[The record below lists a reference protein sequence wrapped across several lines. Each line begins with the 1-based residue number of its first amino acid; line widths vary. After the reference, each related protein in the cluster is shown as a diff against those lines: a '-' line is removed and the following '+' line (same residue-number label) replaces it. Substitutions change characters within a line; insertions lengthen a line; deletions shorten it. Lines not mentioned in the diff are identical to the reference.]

1 MGYDAKVRLGR
12 QGTSK
17 RDALVQVPEV
27 HEGAGPVAG
36 RVKWLAPAR
45 TINADRRSRLNER
58 ATTVTIS
65 LMFQVVCK
73 DSSMVLAAVLVLHKL
88 SNW

>member
-36 RVKWLAPAR
+36 RVNGSL
-45 TINADRRSRLNER
+45 RREQSTLTDGRG
-58 ATTVTIS
+58 
-65 LMFQVVCK
+65 
-73 DSSMVLAAVLVLHKL
+73 
-88 SNW
+88 